1 MKAALI
7 NSILLLFRAVIEGR
21 VISKIEALVLMY
33 VSLPRLQDEDRRAY
47 NNRRKD
53 LVVSEIQRVWPEYRT
68 ALIESV
74 LALIVMRVNPK

>member
-1 MKAALI
+1 MKTALI

-21 VISKIEALVLMY
+21 VIAKIEALVLMY
-33 VSLPRLQDEDRRAY
+33 LSLPRLPDEDRRAY

-53 LVVSEIQRVWPEYRT
+53 LVVSEIQRAWPEYRT

>member
-53 LVVSEIQRVWPEYRT
+53 LVVSEIQRIWPEYRT

-74 LALIVMRVNPK
+74 LSLIVMRVNPK